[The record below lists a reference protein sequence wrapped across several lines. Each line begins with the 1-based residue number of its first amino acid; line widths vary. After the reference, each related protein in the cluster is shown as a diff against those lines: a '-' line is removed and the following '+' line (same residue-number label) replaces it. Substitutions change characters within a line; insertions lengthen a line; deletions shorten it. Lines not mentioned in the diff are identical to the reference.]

1 MLCLNQVD
9 VFDLGVALET
19 FTWARD
25 GDAARLYEIEVCAA
39 EPGRVDSQNGCGIDD
54 LSGLEAVRS
63 AATVVVPGYRVDD
76 QPPNEALDAL
86 REVAA
91 MGGRV
96 ISICTGAFALAHAGL
111 LDGRRATTHWML
123 TAQLAEMFPAVTV
136 EPDVLYVDE
145 GSVLTSAG
153 LSAGI
158 DLCLYVIRRDYGQ
171 AVGAA
176 VARTMV
182 ASPHR
187 DGGQAQFIDLP
198 LPDTDGSLAEVR
210 CWALEH
216 LAEPLEVRTLAGRA
230 LVSERTF
237 ARRFV
242 AETGTTPLRWLHAQ
256 RVLEA
261 RRLLER
267 TDLRV
272 EEIATRAGFGSA
284 PSLREHFRRA
294 TRTSPSAYRRSF
306 RIAEDQSSRSEASTA
321 SRPATRGTQSGGRQP
336 RASSAATS

>member
-1 MLCLNQVD
+1 MQRVAVLCLHDVD

-19 FTWARD
+19 FTHARGED
-25 GDAARLYEIEVCAA
+25 SEPLYDIEVCAP
-39 EPGRVDSQNGCGIDD
+39 EPGRIDSQNGVGIDR
-54 LSGLEAVRS
+54 LSGLEAIRR

-76 QPPNEALDAL
+76 PPPDTALKAL
-86 REVAA
+86 RDLAA
-91 MGGRV
+91 RGGRA
-96 ISICTGAFALAHAGL
+96 ISICTGTFALAHAGL

-123 TAQLAEMFPAVTV
+123 AGKLAELFPAISVD
-136 EPDVLYVDE
+136 PDALYVDE

-158 DLCLYVIRRDYGQ
+158 DLCLHVIRLDHGQ

-198 LPDTDGSLAEVR
+198 LPEFDGSLAEVR
-210 CWALEH
+210 RWALEH
-216 LAEPLEVRTLAGRA
+216 LAEALDVPTLARRA
-230 LVSERTF
+230 AVSERTF

-267 TDLRV
+267 TDLPI
-272 EEIATRAGFGSA
+272 EEVATRAGFGSA
-284 PSLREHFRRA
+284 PSLRQHFRRA
-294 TRTSPSAYRRSF
+294 TETSPTAYRRAF
-306 RIAEDQSSRSEASTA
+306 RIGGDHRRRGRGRRREDARSGRTSSR
-321 SRPATRGTQSGGRQP
+321 RP
-336 RASSAATS
+336 